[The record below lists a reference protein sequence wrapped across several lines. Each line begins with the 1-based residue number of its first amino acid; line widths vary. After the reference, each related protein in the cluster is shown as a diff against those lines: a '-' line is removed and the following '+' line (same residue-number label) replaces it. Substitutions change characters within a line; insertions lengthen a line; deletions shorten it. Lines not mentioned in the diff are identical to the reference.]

1 MYEVEYA
8 DGHKA
13 SMAANTIAINMFA
26 QVDED
31 GNRHV
36 LFDEI
41 SDHSSDE
48 SAVKQADAFITNKSG
63 TKRRQETTRGWELL
77 VRWKYG
83 ATSWVPL
90 KDMKE
95 NYPVQTCEYS
105 IPVRIHEE
113 RAFAWWTPYVIKKR
127 NCIIAKV
134 KSKYWVKT
142 HKFGIKVPKSV
153 EQAVQFDKENG
164 NTLWWDAICQEMKT
178 IRIAFEIFEGEV
190 KDIPIGYK

>member
-1 MYEVEYA
+1 
-8 DGHKA
+8 
-13 SMAANTIAINMFA
+13 MFS

-36 LFDEI
+36 LFNEI
-41 SDHSSDE
+41 TDHRSDE

-63 TKRRQETTRGWELL
+63 TKRRRETTKGWELL
-77 VRWKYG
+77 VRWKDG

-95 NYPVQTCEYS
+95 SYPVQTCEYS
-105 IPVRIHEE
+105 ILVRIHEE
-113 RAFAWWTPYVIKKR
+113 PAFAWWTPYVIKKR
-127 NCIIAKV
+127 NRIIAKV

-164 NTLWWDAICQEMKT
+164 NTLW
-178 IRIAFEIFEGEV
+178 
-190 KDIPIGYK
+190 